1 MKNFYDGKVY
11 LVFSMVCLAVSVFLF
26 SVSFYSVTKIEPKA
40 ANFIALGEKASAGK
54 TDAIDASTQNEM
66 NQNYTEAFN
75 ILKSGQMFALYQ
87 NFDSNAMTA
96 KKVLSYMENIVK
108 TKGNFPPD
116 TSIYLGTLLERRH
129 SGAMLG
135 RNTGIFFASLSIV
148 SLFFFLN
155 EKRRKA
161 SK

>member
-11 LVFSMVCLAVSVFLF
+11 LIFSMVCLAVSVFLF

-40 ANFIALGEKASAGK
+40 ANFIALGEKASAGN
-54 TDAIDASTQNEM
+54 TDAIDASVQNEM
-66 NQNYTEAFN
+66 NQNYTEAYN

-87 NFDSNAMTA
+87 NFDSNSMTV
-96 KKVLSYMENIVK
+96 KKVLAYLDNIVD

-116 TSIYLGTLLERRH
+116 TSIYLGKLLERRH

-135 RNTGIFFASLSIV
+135 RNTGIFFAALSIL
-148 SLFFFLN
+148 SLLFFFN
-155 EKRRKA
+155 EKRKIS